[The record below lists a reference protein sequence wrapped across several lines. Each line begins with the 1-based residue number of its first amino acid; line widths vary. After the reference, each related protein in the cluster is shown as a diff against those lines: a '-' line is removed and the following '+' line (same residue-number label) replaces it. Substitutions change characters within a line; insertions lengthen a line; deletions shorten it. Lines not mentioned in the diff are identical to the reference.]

1 MQYLLQYIYNAAG
14 FDLFKKKRST
24 GRRVVFLF
32 GISFSLL
39 FPLWFLYISYKLR
52 PLGDYKKVTS
62 LYSTQLHVD
71 TENLSS

>member
-1 MQYLLQYIYNAAG
+1 MQYILQYIYITQQV
-14 FDLFKKKRST
+14 LIYWKKRST
-24 GRRVVFLF
+24 ERSVVFLF

-39 FPLWFLYISYKLR
+39 FPLWFSYISYKLR
-52 PLGDYKKVTS
+52 PPGDYKKVTS

>member
-39 FPLWFLYISYKLR
+39 FPLWFSYISYKLR
-52 PLGDYKKVTS
+52 PFRQEIARS
-62 LYSTQLHVD
+62 QPICAR
-71 TENLSS
+71 LSYT